1 MKKIG
6 VLGAVVMSFLL
17 MSSGWKTNF
26 EKAKEDARKDNKL
39 ILLKFSGSDWCLP
52 CIKMEKEVFAQE
64 GFSKYADKRLE
75 MVNAD
80 FPRTKKSKPD
90 KGIVK
95 QNETLAEQYDKE
107 GHFPYTLLLNADGKV
122 LKVWDGYNG
131 EKPEDLVQQIE
142 LYANTNTQ

>member
-1 MKKIG
+1 MRSIS
-6 VLGAVVMSFLL
+6 VLAVIVLSVFM

-26 EKAKEDARKDNKL
+26 EKAKEDARKENKL

-64 GFSKYADKRLE
+64 SFSKYADKRLE

-80 FPRTKKSKPD
+80 FPRTKKYKPEKD
-90 KGIVK
+90 IVK
-95 QNETLAEQYDKE
+95 QNEALAEQYDKE
-107 GHFPYTLLLNADGKV
+107 GHFPFTVLLNADGKV
-122 LKVWDGYNG
+122 LKTWDGYDG
-131 EKPEDLVQQIE
+131 QKPEDMMQQID